1 MILKQKNVFSH
12 VSLTHFLVLIYF
24 LVLIF
29 IYIYIYTHTHTH
41 ICLAVLHNLGI
52 LVPQPG
58 MDPVNP
64 CIGSVESYP
73 LGFQGSPYIILK
85 VSFSLIN

>member
-41 ICLAVLHNLGI
+41 LFGCTAQSRDLSSSARDGSCEPLHWKCGVLPTGL
-52 LVPQPG
+52 PG
-58 MDPVNP
+58 
-64 CIGSVESYP
+64 
-73 LGFQGSPYIILK
+73 K
-85 VSFSLIN
+85 SLHYFKS